1 MGVIRI
7 MGHTKKG
14 IMYRVLPFNGLWS
27 NRDVSEVVNGMMN
40 GKINATGTVKLVIT
54 KTDDDD
60 NYREIEKN
68 EEGNWDL
75 TDERIAVESVILFT
89 ARANAQFGLPYVKA
103 KRKGEAVIG
112 YDGTVPVIFDYV
124 VLG

>member
-1 MGVIRI
+1 MSR
-7 MGHTKKG
+7 KG
-14 IMYRVLPFNGLWS
+14 IMYRILPFNGLWT

-40 GKINATGTVKLVIT
+40 GKLNATGTIVMDGIIQT
-54 KTDDDD
+54 
-60 NYREIEKN
+60 
-68 EEGNWDL
+68 L

-89 ARANAQFGLPYVKA
+89 ARANSQFGLPYVKV

-112 YDGTVPVIFDYV
+112 YEGTTPATFDYV

>member
-1 MGVIRI
+1 ME
-7 MGHTKKG
+7 KKG
-14 IMYRVLPFNGLWS
+14 IMYRILPFNGLWS

-40 GKINATGTVKLVIT
+40 GKINATGTIVMDGIIQT
-54 KTDDDD
+54 
-60 NYREIEKN
+60 
-68 EEGNWDL
+68 L

-89 ARANAQFGLPYVKA
+89 ARANAEFGLPYVKV

-112 YDGTVPVIFDYV
+112 YGGTTPATFDYV